1 MTVTADSFRT
11 NFQEFADAAA
21 YPDPMLDFYI
31 GLAKKLLPE
40 SVWGDTLDYAIQL
53 WVAHN
58 VTVAGLKLE
67 DGADSGM
74 TGPMTSQH
82 VGEVGFS
89 SNPQFLLSGA
99 LKDAGFYA
107 RTTYGAQYW
116 QLAMMFG
123 AGGLQL

>member
-1 MTVTADSFRT
+1 MTVTANSFRS
-11 NFQEFADAAA
+11 NFQEFADHDTYPESLVNFYVELA
-21 YPDPMLDFYI
+21 Y
-31 GLAKKLLPE
+31 KLLRE
-40 SVWGDTLDYAIQL
+40 DVWGDTRDYAISL

-58 VTVAGLKLE
+58 LTVAGAKLE

-74 TGPMTSQH
+74 SGPMTSQH
-82 VGEVGFS
+82 VGEVGFT
-89 SNPQFLLSGA
+89 SNPQYFLSGA

-116 QLAMMFG
+116 QLASMFG